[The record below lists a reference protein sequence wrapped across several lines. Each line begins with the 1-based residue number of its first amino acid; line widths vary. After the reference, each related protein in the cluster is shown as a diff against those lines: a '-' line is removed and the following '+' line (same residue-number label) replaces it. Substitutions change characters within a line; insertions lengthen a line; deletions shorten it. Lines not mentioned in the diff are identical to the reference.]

1 MKKNSRY
8 LDNSYISN
16 KSNSRKSSSISN
28 QNDYSSSAKKSN
40 KNSKNYQK
48 DNIIKEIK
56 SKEKF
61 LEDYNYQIESS
72 SKNITDPQKTTL
84 KTNNNYIEQLE
95 SKIQDQA
102 KRLNEL
108 TKYKYLCEKRLKQLN
123 PIEELPITEETLS
136 RESLKISQQTNQ
148 KDKYDQLYEQ
158 YIILL
163 KSHNDLINKNNNN
176 IQSNENSNESNGN
189 YDKYKKLKEKYK
201 NLKQQHEKTIEL
213 LKEETLVT
221 EEQRNMIAL
230 LKQTIDN
237 DLIKN
242 NLLKKYITSDEVI
255 DFVKIKNEAEEY
267 RKELVLSQA
276 LVNSLKSEIE
286 IYMNEKNKVDDLK
299 NDNYKKD
306 NKKII
311 SFHNPNDKN
320 IKIENEDIYDNNNIY
335 YNKIINEN
343 DIELQEE
350 RKQYLNENSNLKNK
364 LSSQNKKINELIIE
378 NSNLKQLLGNSKN
391 KLNEP
396 FKGNKKEKN
405 NNLQNQLNNTIKEL
419 SQYEEK
425 FIYFNE
431 YISNIKQ
438 SLDLVRNLIIKYI
451 EIYNQIIKI
460 DTNKI
465 LSENFIQNLKL
476 LFSKVNN
483 LSVIEQYN
491 LDSIHDSEI
500 HQLIEDLLKIIHD
513 EFITIYDK
521 VLDNNDNY
529 NDINSKI
536 YDLDNKLKINSNEI
550 QEKQNEIIS
559 LNEELNKQIEE
570 NIKLKKSFGNRKI
583 DYFNLN
589 DNQIYKNKIQ
599 QYKKEKDNI
608 IKLCNLIIQIHN
620 IKDLKLGK
628 LFNFGIKVCEEL
640 GKLNNE
646 KESINQKI
654 NNLQEKENYDNN
666 EIQMKL
672 NQEYNTLLEILN
684 EIERKIEENEKNFEE
699 IKEEL
704 NNIYLRYN
712 NNLGIFQHKKVQSLI
727 NSYPKNNYDTEK
739 YQNIQNQNFDNTL
752 QNSIEYFTN
761 RSYNNLQYNILS
773 NSSNKNRNININN
786 VGIPRANS
794 FNGNQLKKNNI
805 LQKSQSQKTYEYIK
819 KIL

>member
-28 QNDYSSSAKKSN
+28 KIDYSSSP
-40 KNSKNYQK
+40 KNSRQYKKENK
-48 DNIIKEIK
+48 IKEIK

-95 SKIQDQA
+95 SKIQEQA

-108 TKYKYLCEKRLKQLN
+108 TRYKYLCEKRLKQLN

-201 NLKQQHEKTIEL
+201 NLKEQNEKTIEL

-255 DFVKIKNEAEEY
+255 DFVKIRNEAEEY

-364 LSSQNKKINELIIE
+364 LSSQNKMINELIIE

-405 NNLQNQLNNTIKEL
+405 NNLQNQLNSTIKEL

-654 NNLQEKENYDNN
+654 HNLQEKENYDNN

-786 VGIPRANS
+786 IGIPQANS

>member
-28 QNDYSSSAKKSN
+28 KIDYSSSP
-40 KNSKNYQK
+40 KNSRQYKKENK
-48 DNIIKEIK
+48 IKEIK

-95 SKIQDQA
+95 SKIQEQA

-108 TKYKYLCEKRLKQLN
+108 TRYKYLCEKRLKQLN

-136 RESLKISQQTNQ
+136 RDSIKISTQRNQ

-158 YIILL
+158 YINLL
-163 KSHNDLINKNNNN
+163 KNYNDLINKNNNN
-176 IQSNENSNESNGN
+176 IQSNENNNESNGN

-201 NLKQQHEKTIEL
+201 NLKEQNEKTIEL

-237 DLIKN
+237 DLIKS

-286 IYMNEKNKVDDLK
+286 IFINEKNKVDDLK
-299 NDNYKKD
+299 NEYYKKE
-306 NKKII
+306 NKNIN
-311 SFHNPNDKN
+311 SFHSPNDKN
-320 IKIENEDIYDNNNIY
+320 IKIENEDIYNNNNAH
-335 YNKIINEN
+335 YNNRVNEN
-343 DIELQEE
+343 DIQLQEE

-364 LSSQNKKINELIIE
+364 LSSQNKMINELIIE
-378 NSNLKQLLGNSKN
+378 NSNLKKIIGNSKN
-391 KLNEP
+391 TINEKI
-396 FKGNKKEKN
+396 KGNKKEKN
-405 NNLQNQLNNTIKEL
+405 NNLQTQLNNTIKEL

-425 FIYFNE
+425 FTYFNE

-438 SLDLVRNLIIKYI
+438 SLDLIRILILKYI
-451 EIYNQIIKI
+451 QTYNEIINV
-460 DTNKI
+460 DSNRI
-465 LSENFIQNLKL
+465 LSKNFIQNLKL
-476 LFSKVNN
+476 LLSKVND
-483 LSVIEQYN
+483 LSEIEQYN
-491 LDSIHDSEI
+491 LDSKHDSEI
-500 HQLIEDLLKIIHD
+500 YQLIEDLLKIIHD

-536 YDLDNKLKINSNEI
+536 YELDNKLKINTNEI

-559 LNEELNKQIEE
+559 LKEELNKQIEE

-583 DYFNLN
+583 DYFSLN

-608 IKLCNLIIQIHN
+608 IQLCNLIIKIHN

-628 LFNFGIKVCEEL
+628 LFSDGIKVCEEL
-640 GKLNNE
+640 NKLNIE

-654 NNLQEKENYDNN
+654 NNLQEKENYENN

-684 EIERKIEENEKNFEE
+684 EIERKLEENEKIFQE
-699 IKEEL
+699 IREEL

-712 NNLGIFQHKKVQSLI
+712 NNLGIFQQKSSHSLF
-727 NSYPKNNYDTEK
+727 NSYKNNKYDIER
-739 YQNIQNQNFDNTL
+739 YQNFDNPL
-752 QNSIEYFTN
+752 QNSNEYFTN
-761 RSYNNLQYNILS
+761 RSYNNLQYNILNNS
-773 NSSNKNRNININN
+773 NNRNRNTIRNNI
-786 VGIPRANS
+786 GIPQNNS
-794 FNGNQLKKNNI
+794 FNGNQIKKNNI
-805 LQKSQSQKTYEYIK
+805 LQRSQSQKTYEYVK
-819 KIL
+819 KFL

>member
-1 MKKNSRY
+1 MKKNTRY

-16 KSNSRKSSSISN
+16 KSISRQSSSISN
-28 QNDYSSSAKKSN
+28 KIDYSSSAK
-40 KNSKNYQK
+40 NSKQYKKENR
-48 DNIIKEIK
+48 IKEMK
-56 SKEKF
+56 TKEKF

-95 SKIQDQA
+95 LKIQDQA

-201 NLKQQHEKTIEL
+201 NLKEQNEKTIEL

-286 IYMNEKNKVDDLK
+286 IYINEKNKVDDLK
-299 NDNYKKD
+299 NDYYKKE
-306 NKKII
+306 NKNIK
-311 SFHNPNDKN
+311 SFYSPNGKN
-320 IKIENEDIYDNNNIY
+320 IKIENEDIYDNNNDN
-335 YNKIINEN
+335 YNNIINEN
-343 DIELQEE
+343 DIQLQEE

-364 LSSQNKKINELIIE
+364 LSSQNKMINELIIE
-378 NSNLKQLLGNSKN
+378 NSNLKKLIGNSKN
-391 KLNEP
+391 KINETL
-396 FKGNKKEKN
+396 KGNKKEKN
-405 NNLQNQLNNTIKEL
+405 NNLQSQLNNTIKEL

-425 FIYFNE
+425 FSYFNE

-438 SLDLVRNLIIKYI
+438 SLDLIRVLILKYI
-451 EIYNQIIKI
+451 KTYNEIINVDSYR
-460 DTNKI
+460 I
-465 LSENFIQNLKL
+465 LSENFIQNLQL

-483 LSVIEQYN
+483 LSAIEQYN
-491 LDSIHDSEI
+491 LDSNDDTEI
-500 HQLIEDLLKIIHD
+500 HQFIEDLLKIIHD

-536 YDLDNKLKINSNEI
+536 YELDNRLKINTNEI

-589 DNQIYKNKIQ
+589 DNQIFKNKIQ
-599 QYKKEKDNI
+599 HYKSEKDNI

-628 LFNFGIKVCEEL
+628 LFSDGITLCEEL
-640 GKLNNE
+640 SKLNNE

-654 NNLQEKENYDNN
+654 NNLQEKENYENN

-672 NQEYNTLLEILN
+672 SQEYNTLLEILN
-684 EIERKIEENEKNFEE
+684 EIDRKIEKNEKRFQE

-704 NNIYLRYN
+704 NDIYLRYN
-712 NNLGIFQHKKVQSLI
+712 NNLGIFQQKSIQSLF
-727 NSYPKNNYDTEK
+727 NSYPNNNYDTER
-739 YQNIQNQNFDNTL
+739 YQNIKNHNFNNPL
-752 QNSIEYFTN
+752 QNSNEHFTN
-761 RSYNNLQYNILS
+761 RSYNDLQYNILNNS
-773 NSSNKNRNININN
+773 NNRNRNIKINTIS
-786 VGIPRANS
+786 IPQTKS
-794 FNGNQLKKNNI
+794 FNGNQIKQNNI
-805 LQKSQSQKTYEYIK
+805 LQRSQSQKTYEYIK
-819 KIL
+819 KFL